1 MDPAGSE
8 TPGMSIRSLRGNR
21 EISPLTICQC
31 RRWPAPGRRGVI
43 AGDVRRGEVGLAHS
57 SGEAGEQPERSGVS
71 GAKERGQGECGTAT
85 HAPDTEPGKHV
96 TEAVT
101 RAGSCEAAEERTV
114 YSIVPPADS
123 RRLEAAFLSLSRKAA
138 AGVDGIRWMD
148 YAGNMKN
155 NITDLHRRLHQG
167 SYRAQPGRRHYIPK
181 ADGKQ
186 RPLGIASL
194 EDKIVQY
201 ALVKILNAV
210 YENDFMGF
218 SYGFRPGR
226 SQHDA
231 LDALATGLVRTNVNW
246 VLDADISQF
255 FDRVSHEWLIRFT
268 EHRIGDRRVIR
279 LIRKWLTAGTSEEGQ
294 WRATEE
300 GTPQGAVIS
309 PLLANIYLHYVFD
322 LWAHQWRRRYA
333 TGNVVMVRYADDIV
347 IGFDKRYDAR
357 RFRIAMQ
364 RRLREFGLTVHPE
377 KTRLMEFGRFAA
389 ENRAIRGKG
398 KPETFNFLGFTHIS
412 GKDRNGRFMLIRK
425 TRRDRM
431 TATLK
436 AIKDGLRR
444 RWHYSIPEQG
454 KWLRRV
460 VQGYLNYHSV
470 PGNFPTMQ
478 KFRTHVTNLW
488 RRALRRRSQ
497 KDDTTWTK
505 ANKLAAAWLPRVRV
519 LHPWPVERFTA
530 RHPRQEPGA

>member
-1 MDPAGSE
+1 MMYGEEKSD
-8 TPGMSIRSLRGNR
+8 SLIVAAKQANNPKGA
-21 EISPLTICQC
+21 ESVE
-31 RRWPAPGRRGVI
+31 RR
-43 AGDVRRGEVGLAHS
+43 
-57 SGEAGEQPERSGVS
+57 S
-71 GAKERGQGECGTAT
+71 GAKGNVEQPHMRRTQSRESMS
-85 HAPDTEPGKHV
+85 KRLSRV
-96 TEAVT
+96 
-101 RAGSCEAAEERTV
+101 REAAKQRKKERFTALFHLLTV
-114 YSIVPPADS
+114 EA
-123 RRLEAAFLSLSRKAA
+123 LEAAFLSLSRKAA

-246 VLDADISQF
+246 VLDADIRQF

>member
-1 MDPAGSE
+1 M
-8 TPGMSIRSLRGNR
+8 
-21 EISPLTICQC
+21 
-31 RRWPAPGRRGVI
+31 
-43 AGDVRRGEVGLAHS
+43 
-57 SGEAGEQPERSGVS
+57 
-71 GAKERGQGECGTAT
+71 
-85 HAPDTEPGKHV
+85 
-96 TEAVT
+96 
-101 RAGSCEAAEERTV
+101 
-114 YSIVPPADS
+114 
-123 RRLEAAFLSLSRKAA
+123 
-138 AGVDGIRWMD
+138 
-148 YAGNMKN
+148 
-155 NITDLHRRLHQG
+155 
-167 SYRAQPGRRHYIPK
+167 
-181 ADGKQ
+181 
-186 RPLGIASL
+186 
-194 EDKIVQY
+194 
-201 ALVKILNAV
+201 KILNAV

-231 LDALATGLVRTNVNW
+231 LDALATGLVRTNVNVNW

-279 LIRKWLTAGTSEEGQ
+279 LIRKCSQPGRRRRVNGEQRRKAPHRVRSSH
-294 WRATEE
+294 
-300 GTPQGAVIS
+300 S